1 MLLKS
6 SIKILIFE
14 ALRFQVSKMGIYN
27 VKNIPIKDRD
37 LAVQFKKK
45 NTLVFIRPQTFY
57 QKIKLL

>member
-37 LAVQFKKK
+37 LAVQLKK
-45 NTLVFIRPQTFY
+45 NILVFIRPQTFY

>member
-1 MLLKS
+1 MW
-6 SIKILIFE
+6 E
-14 ALRFQVSKMGIYN
+14 
-27 VKNIPIKDRD
+27 NIPIKDRD